1 MAHGNLNMISNY
13 KIDLITSEQTLDL
26 RQKVL
31 KPFLSKKEC
40 LNPEDLSPITT
51 HFGLFYNEHLISVAT
66 IFPASNTNMHCGF
79 PYRLRGMA
87 TDIKYQGQGFGGA
100 LLMSTIDFLKD
111 KRCDLLWCNAR
122 FKAFPFYK
130 SNGFQFSGDMFDLPD
145 IGPHKVMYKRIIGK

>member
-1 MAHGNLNMISNY
+1 MIFNY

-26 RQKVL
+26 RQKIL

-40 LNPEDLSPITT
+40 VNPEDFLPTTT
-51 HFGLFYNEHLISVAT
+51 HFGLFYNDRLISIAT
-66 IFPASNTNMHCGF
+66 VFPESNKGLFCGF

-87 TDIKYQGQGFGGA
+87 TDINYQGQGFGGA
-100 LLMSTIDFLKD
+100 TLMAVIDFLKD

-130 SNGFQFSGDMFDLPD
+130 SSGFQFHGEMFELPD